1 MNKEKV
7 NKVVEELMRS
17 GFSMTTEE
25 FFETTVYKILQKYQ
39 IKEKLTVDEYFELL
53 RQLID
58 VCAEYDLKNMGIECL
73 NNNDWKYK

>member
-58 VCAEYDLKNMGIECL
+58 VCAEYDLKNLGIEYH